1 MGEPMIINKDL
12 YKAHGYIKGTLL
24 GLKITIIK
32 LVKAL
37 FGIDKVM
44 TLNYP
49 EEKYFYS
56 DRFKGKHVLTVK
68 EDGTLRCTSCML
80 CSTYCPAQCIHI
92 VAADDSDKSVEKAPV
107 SFEIEMLRCVFC
119 GFCEEACPVDA
130 IRLSSE
136 YEMAGHAEKEWV
148 ADHYELA
155 FRKSLNG
162 GRGIQST
169 VDDKDRLK
177 LRL

>member
-1 MGEPMIINKDL
+1 MGEHMILKADL
-12 YKAHGYIKGTLL
+12 YREHGFLKGLYL
-24 GLKITIIK
+24 GLKITMMTM
-32 LVKAL
+32 LRNL
-37 FGIDKVM
+37 FKHDRI

-56 DRFKGKHVLTVK
+56 DRFRGKHVLTVK

-80 CSTYCPAQCIHI
+80 CATYCPAECIHI
-92 VAADDSDKSVEKAPV
+92 VAADDSDKEVEKAPV

-130 IRLSSE
+130 IRLTNE
-136 YEMAGHAEKEWV
+136 YEMSGHAEQEWV

-155 FRKSLNG
+155 FRKSLNN
-162 GRGIQST
+162 GRGIVST

>member
-1 MGEPMIINKDL
+1 MIIKSDL
-12 YKAHGYIKGTLL
+12 YRSHGFLKGLYL
-24 GLKITIIK
+24 GLKITMMAM
-32 LVKAL
+32 VKNI
-37 FGIDKVM
+37 FGLEKRM

-56 DRFKGKHVLTVK
+56 DRFKGKHILTVK

-80 CSTYCPAQCIHI
+80 CATYCPAQCIHI
-92 VAADDSDKSVEKAPV
+92 VAADDSDHTVEKAPV

-130 IRLSSE
+130 IRLSGE
-136 YEMAGHAEKEWV
+136 YELAGHSEKGWIS
-148 ADHYELA
+148 DHYDLA
-155 FRKSLNG
+155 FRKSLNNG
-162 GRGIQST
+162 KGIVST
-169 VDDKDRLK
+169 VDDHNRMK